1 MANKLSKTGIVSLAT
16 IKPWHVSQ
24 SIDAFTGLND
34 YDITLSGSLVVT
46 GSVAINGLTN
56 TIQNSVLTY
65 DANTGLL
72 YYTASSTFAVNNY
85 YTSSITQSITSSTVN
100 NNINNSTINQTIISS
115 SVNNVAPSNQYIQY
129 NSASAFGASADF
141 QFVYSLSSLQQGNT
155 TLAQGQYSHAEGKA
169 TYALGISSH
178 AEGDSSTSKGDW
190 SHAEGRLTTA
200 SGSYSHAEGNF
211 NIASGYASHTEGA
224 FTQAT
229 EQYSHAEG
237 LSTIASSV
245 ASHAEGHFTTASGG
259 YSHAEG
265 GNTSTIGIYSHAE
278 GRFTTTRGIGSHTE
292 GQQTFTI
299 GQYSHAEGR
308 LTTASANYSHAEGYS
323 TVTNADYQHVQGQF
337 NQLSPVQSAFIIG
350 NGVSDTSRSNLVF
363 AADSS
368 FQVTGSLNVSG
379 SFSAQYRNLG
389 SVAVPAIGSG
399 ISVTSKDY
407 NVVFTATITAVGE
420 VNKISLPSNVPPGTV
435 IYLQRISGTSA
446 CQVSGSSGQTINGA
460 AGFSFPTTV
469 YTRRMFVHNGTGWFV
484 EV

>member
-1 MANKLSKTGIVSLAT
+1 LNTLAKKENGHYLINGRKWFTTAADGASFAIVMAVTNPDAENLGNSNDMVYAKIPVSDFLC
-16 IKPWHVSQ
+16 
-24 SIDAFTGLND
+24 
-34 YDITLSGSLVVT
+34 VT
-46 GSVAINGLTN
+46 NINGLTN

-155 TLAQGQYSHAEGKA
+155 TSAQGQYSHAEGKA

-229 EQYSHAEG
+229 EQYSHW
-237 LSTIASSV
+237 SKS
-245 ASHAEGHFTTASGG
+245 
-259 YSHAEG
+259 
-265 GNTSTIGIYSHAE
+265 
-278 GRFTTTRGIGSHTE
+278 R
-292 GQQTFTI
+292 
-299 GQYSHAEGR
+299 R
-308 LTTASANYSHAEGYS
+308 LKHR
-323 TVTNADYQHVQGQF
+323 
-337 NQLSPVQSAFIIG
+337 G
-350 NGVSDTSRSNLVF
+350 NGKCV
-363 AADSS
+363 
-368 FQVTGSLNVSG
+368 
-379 SFSAQYRNLG
+379 
-389 SVAVPAIGSG
+389 
-399 ISVTSKDY
+399 
-407 NVVFTATITAVGE
+407 
-420 VNKISLPSNVPPGTV
+420 
-435 IYLQRISGTSA
+435 
-446 CQVSGSSGQTINGA
+446 CGQ
-460 AGFSFPTTV
+460 
-469 YTRRMFVHNGTGWFV
+469 
-484 EV
+484 